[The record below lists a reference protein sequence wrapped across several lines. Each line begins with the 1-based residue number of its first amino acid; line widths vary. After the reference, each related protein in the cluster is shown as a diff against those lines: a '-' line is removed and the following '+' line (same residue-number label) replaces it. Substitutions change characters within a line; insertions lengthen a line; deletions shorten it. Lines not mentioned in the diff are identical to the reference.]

1 MRVPEGTK
9 EVGVQDVIREF
20 DDDIFNLTYQE
31 KKTVGTEE
39 FQR

>member
-20 DDDIFNLTYQE
+20 DDGIFNQTYQND
-31 KKTVGTEE
+31 TVGTEE